1 MKDLKIFASAI
12 VNSLYKNLKKDDL
25 GFSNG
30 IAEDSQ
36 LINSFLNDSLDEAVE
51 GSDSEPD
58 ADEIQSS

>member
-1 MKDLKIFASAI
+1 MKDMEIFASAI
-12 VNSLYKNLKKDDL
+12 IDSLFKNSKKDEL

-58 ADEIQSS
+58 AD